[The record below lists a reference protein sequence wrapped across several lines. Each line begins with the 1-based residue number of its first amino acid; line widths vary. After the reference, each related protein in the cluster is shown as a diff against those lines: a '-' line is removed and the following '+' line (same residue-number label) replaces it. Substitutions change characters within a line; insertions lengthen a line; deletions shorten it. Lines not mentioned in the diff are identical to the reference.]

1 MNEEIIIAGFG
12 GQGVLS
18 MGMTLAYSGM
28 VEGKEVVWMPS
39 YGPEMR
45 GGTANCT
52 VIVSDNKVSSPIIN
66 DYDAAIILNQ
76 PSMDKFESAVKP
88 GGVLLYEANNIINPP
103 TRTDISVFEIP
114 ANMEAVNL
122 QNKKTMNMIML
133 GSYLGVKPII
143 PIDSILKALTQ
154 VLPERH
160 HHLIPLNEKALRRG
174 MELSKLPTEKEEA

>member
-1 MNEEIIIAGFG
+1 
-12 GQGVLS
+12 
-18 MGMTLAYSGM
+18 
-28 VEGKEVVWMPS
+28 
-39 YGPEMR
+39 
-45 GGTANCT
+45 
-52 VIVSDNKVSSPIIN
+52 
-66 DYDAAIILNQ
+66 
-76 PSMDKFESAVKP
+76 
-88 GGVLLYEANNIINPP
+88 
-103 TRTDISVFEIP
+103 
-114 ANMEAVNL
+114 MEAVNL